1 MRLAK
6 RALKFRK
13 RKPDDSTRSAASIL
27 RFMTPK
33 NAALLAFIGTLL
45 LTILVTFDFVNTVS
59 GVLRDIVPVM
69 ALVRSLIYLL
79 ASVTVTL
86 FFFLFY
92 KA

>member
-1 MRLAK
+1 
-6 RALKFRK
+6 
-13 RKPDDSTRSAASIL
+13 
-27 RFMTPK
+27 MTPK

>member
-1 MRLAK
+1 
-6 RALKFRK
+6 
-13 RKPDDSTRSAASIL
+13 
-27 RFMTPK
+27 MTPK

-69 ALVRSLIYLL
+69 ALVRSLVYLL
-79 ASVTVTL
+79 ASVTVTV
-86 FFFLFY
+86 FFYIFY

>member
-1 MRLAK
+1 
-6 RALKFRK
+6 
-13 RKPDDSTRSAASIL
+13 
-27 RFMTPK
+27 MTPK
-33 NAALLAFIGTLL
+33 NAALLAFLGTLL

-79 ASVTVTL
+79 ASVTVTV
-86 FFFLFY
+86 FFYIFY

>member
-1 MRLAK
+1 
-6 RALKFRK
+6 
-13 RKPDDSTRSAASIL
+13 
-27 RFMTPK
+27 MTPK

-79 ASVTVTL
+79 ASVTVTV
-86 FFFLFY
+86 FFYIFY